1 MTNNQMQI
9 SILTTVYDGVQP
21 FLDNFFQSL
30 KSQTYKN
37 FNIIL
42 VNDCCKDIDTYIKK
56 NNLKN
61 FHVIDVDGTPARN
74 RITGIKE
81 CINHGSEIILF
92 ADSDDTF
99 KNNRVEIVNK
109 YLIDQNFE
117 IMIND
122 INICSSNLEIVK
134 ENFFSKRIKNK
145 SLIKF
150 KDIQNYNFCGLSNS
164 AIKTDILKDT
174 PIIETDPFDW
184 MLFSCLLLEGPRA
197 IFTNETC
204 TNYRQHNHNFIGIG
218 VELDDDRIRH
228 AVNVKAKHYKL
239 LQASSISY
247 KELSDY
253 FLELSLMQDKDLKDY
268 YEYCHYN
275 YHKYSFWWEEA
286 KKRSLK

>member
-1 MTNNQMQI
+1 MISNQMQT
-9 SILTTVYDGVQP
+9 SILTTVFDGVQP

-30 KSQTYKN
+30 KSQTYED
-37 FNIIL
+37 FNIII
-42 VNDCCKDIDTYIKK
+42 VNDRCKDINTHIKK

-99 KNNRVEIVNK
+99 KKNRVEIANK

-134 ENFFSKRIKNK
+134 EKFFSERIENK
-145 SLIKF
+145 YLIKF
-150 KDIQNYNFCGLSNS
+150 KDIQNHNFCGLSNS
-164 AIKTDILKDT
+164 AIKTSIIRDT
-174 PIIETDPFDW
+174 SIIETDPFDW
-184 MLFSCLLLEGPRA
+184 MLFSCLLLEEPKA
-197 IFTNETC
+197 IFTNETL
-204 TNYRQHNHNFIGIG
+204 TNYRQHDDNFIGIG
-218 VELDDDRIRH
+218 AKLNNDKIRD

-239 LQASSISY
+239 LQAKDVSY
-247 KELSDY
+247 KELSNY
-253 FLELSLMQDKDLKDY
+253 FLKLSSMRDEDLKDY
-268 YEYCHYN
+268 FEYCYCN
-275 YHKYSFWWEEA
+275 YHKHSFWWEEA
-286 KKRSLK
+286 KKMEF